1 MASFNSY
8 LVIRVLAVWAFSGAS
23 ALAAAPASAPAQDVG
38 AGSIRV
44 HPNLAT
50 DTRERFTVC
59 TGTAQNRALYGS
71 KTTGTTGIVDFPG
84 IPSGATVVTTVNKVG
99 FGGREQSWVAPA
111 AGATREVI
119 IYMFAG
125 SGGPL
130 CPGVTVLTAAPPPPP
145 PPPPSTSAAGI
156 TVDPGSTSG
165 RGGFYVCVGTAQN
178 RAQYGNGLT
187 QATGP
192 LSFANLPS
200 SGMIKATVM
209 RAGYTGVERDW
220 YPTPGQT
227 VALSIPISPGSG
239 GAVCPG
245 YVAPSARQIRAIAGQ
260 NTQQAEVGR
269 TVPTPPAVQVL
280 DQYNNP
286 MGGVTVSFSVT
297 QGGGLVSP
305 ASIATGSDGVARVAD
320 WNLGPTPGANSL
332 SATMASASPV
342 VFAATAFT
350 VPATFDV
357 LTARSQQGLS
367 GTEVPEAPGVRV
379 LDRNG
384 NSVAGATVSFV
395 PSAGSGSVSPA
406 TIVTGPDGIA
416 RLARW
421 TLGAVGTNTVLVNA
435 GPVRAIFTATVLAS
449 APVTATVSVVERSL
463 NPTGRPAR
471 LGEEILTARGTFA
484 VSGSPTKRLGCTA
497 FGPSYVMIGIKGK
510 GSTAIEEMSV
520 GCAAV
525 QADGSISG
533 TVKWTVTW
541 EERAD
546 HVGAVF
552 ERRCSRGRAVSGIQ
566 GTTDQFGQIRSVS
579 MHCKSLGP
587 SGLTTGMETILAPTG
602 VPSNRSWGPDRCAG
616 GRPASALLAISGL
629 EEDANPVPFSA
640 LFLGRIILGVQ
651 LVCEQPL
658 VL

>member
-8 LVIRVLAVWAFSGAS
+8 LVIRVLAVCTFSGAS
-23 ALAAAPASAPAQDVG
+23 ALAAAPASASAQDVG

-50 DTRERFTVC
+50 DSRERFTVC

-71 KTTGTTGIVDFPG
+71 KTTGTTGIVVFPG

-111 AGATREVI
+111 EGATREVI
-119 IYMFAG
+119 VYMFAG

-130 CPGVTVLTAAPPPPP
+130 CPGVTVLTAVPPPPP

-286 MGGVTVSFSVT
+286 MGGVTVAFSVT

-305 ASIATGSDGVARVAD
+305 ASIATGSDGVARVSD
-320 WNLGPTPGANSL
+320 WNLGPTPGANTL

-357 LTARSQQGLS
+357 LTARSQQGLP

-384 NSVAGATVSFV
+384 NSVAGASVTFV
-395 PSAGSGSVSPA
+395 ASAGGGSVSPT

-421 TLGAVGTNTVLVNA
+421 TLGSVGTNTVLVSA
-435 GPVRAIFTATVLAS
+435 GPVRVIFTATVLAP
-449 APVTATVSVVERSL
+449 APVTATVSVVERAL

-471 LGEEILTARGTFA
+471 LGEEILNTG
-484 VSGSPTKRLGCTA
+484 GSFHPSDAIKRLRCTE
-497 FGPSYVMIGIKGK
+497 FGPSYVMIGIRGK
-510 GSTAIEEMSV
+510 GSTAIEEISV
-520 GCAAV
+520 GCAKIQTGGSLSSAV
-525 QADGSISG
+525 
-533 TVKWTVTW
+533 VWTTTFQ
-541 EERAD
+541 
-546 HVGAVF
+546 F
-552 ERRCSRGRAVSGIQ
+552 EGEINLGPPFTRQCPSGRAVSGIQ
-566 GTTDQFGQIRSVS
+566 GTAEPESNHLRSIS
-579 MHCKSLGP
+579 LHCKALGA
-587 SGLTTGMETILAPTG
+587 SGLTTGTENILAPTG
-602 VPSNRSWGPDRCAG
+602 VPASRGWGPERCTN
-616 GRPASALLAISGL
+616 GRPASAMQVVAGIGSGGLFAI
-629 EEDANPVPFSA
+629 
-640 LFLGRIILGVQ
+640 RGVGGVR

-658 VL
+658 IP